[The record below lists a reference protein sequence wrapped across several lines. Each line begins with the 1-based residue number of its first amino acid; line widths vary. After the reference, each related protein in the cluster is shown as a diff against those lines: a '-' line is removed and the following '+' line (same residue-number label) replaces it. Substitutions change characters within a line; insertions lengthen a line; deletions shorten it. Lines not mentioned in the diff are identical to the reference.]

1 VTRSNINH
9 QRGDEWWRHAPAGN
23 GGAESAHG
31 GGMTGGL
38 LEIRKNGLALT
49 VHDVK
54 YNNTERW

>member
-1 VTRSNINH
+1 
-9 QRGDEWWRHAPAGN
+9 
-23 GGAESAHG
+23 
-31 GGMTGGL
+31 L